1 MGLRIGTNVASMNA
15 QRSMRKTRLE
25 IGNNFAR
32 LSSGNR
38 INKAADD
45 AAGLA
50 ISEKLKA
57 QIRGLRQA
65 RRNANDG
72 ISMIQ
77 VAEGALQETGN
88 MLIRLRELSVQSA
101 SDTVGQT
108 ERRFT
113 NKEFQ
118 QLKLE
123 MERIAQA
130 ANYNGTP
137 LLKGEGGLLEIQV
150 GTGND
155 PFQDRISYDTQ
166 KAIATLAG
174 LNMEAEDISSKI
186 GAQTSL
192 AVIDD
197 AITRVNDYR
206 STMGAMQNRLQSTVN
221 NLSITEENLSAANS
235 RIRDTDIAH
244 ESSQLTKNNI
254 LQQAGIAVLAQANQ
268 SDMMALKLL
277 G

>member
-1 MGLRIGTNVASMNA
+1 MNA
-15 QRSMRKTRLE
+15 QRAMRKTRQD
-25 IGNNFAR
+25 IGQNFAR
-32 LSSGNR
+32 LSSGSR
-38 INKAADD
+38 INKSADD

-88 MLIRLRELSVQSA
+88 MLIRLRELAVQSA
-101 SDTVGQT
+101 SDTVGPT

-118 QLKLE
+118 QLKME
-123 MERIAQA
+123 IERIAQGT
-130 ANYNGTP
+130 NFNGTS
-137 LLKGEGGLLEIQV
+137 LLRGEGGLLDIQV

-155 PFQDRISYDTQ
+155 PFQDRITYDTSS
-166 KAIATLAG
+166 AIATLVG
-174 LNMEAEDISSKI
+174 LNLEAEDISTKV

-192 AVIDD
+192 AVLDD

-221 NLSITEENLSAANS
+221 NLAISEENLSAANS

-244 ESSQLTKNNI
+244 ESSELTKNNI
-254 LQQAGIAVLAQANQ
+254 LQQAGIAVLSQANQ